1 MCVILSR
8 KGLDAR
14 KKPTYL
20 SAYIAL
26 ILLHS
31 RVMHRLPQT
40 SGPFFITS
48 DNSDAYSPKLLVGLA
63 AHARPSDTSF
73 GAATSM
79 RQGGERSSRN
89 KNKLPQKVRT
99 LYLIRSSKSVGSSE
113 SSKTSPS
120 TSFPTTSKG

>member
-48 DNSDAYSPKLLVGLA
+48 DNSDAYSPKVPRWFGCSRAPLGHVFLVLQQA
-63 AHARPSDTSF
+63 
-73 GAATSM
+73 
-79 RQGGERSSRN
+79 
-89 KNKLPQKVRT
+89 
-99 LYLIRSSKSVGSSE
+99 
-113 SSKTSPS
+113 
-120 TSFPTTSKG
+120 